1 MIDEKELYEALKEAT
16 YEEKMERLEKIC
28 EEQDLEMFNNPNEVR
43 SVEQQLKDI
52 DQTLNNEEF
61 KDIKEIL
68 ESEKE
73 FLQKYNT
80 KKQNGDSR
88 YYVIMMLDSKLNSL
102 LWDVVINDTFEYID
116 KIGVS

>member
-1 MIDEKELYEALKEAT
+1 MINEKELYEALKETT

-43 SVEQQLKDI
+43 SIEQQLNDI
-52 DQTLNNEEF
+52 DQALNNEEF

-73 FLQKYNT
+73 FLQKYNV
-80 KKQNGDSR
+80 KNEYEDFR
-88 YYVIMMLDSKLNSL
+88 YYVITMLDGSLNSL
-102 LWDVVINDTFEYID
+102 LWDVVITDTFHYVD
-116 KIGVS
+116 KIGIS